1 MDFPNLSN
9 ADVIAFD
16 TETSGLDPHKDRPV
30 GYVFTWSMNP
40 RDSIYLP
47 IRHEGGGN
55 LDPEPVIRFARD
67 TLART
72 DLRVVMHN
80 AAFDIWMAE
89 KDDVIIKGAVEDTG
103 LNAPLIDE
111 NLGKYN
117 LQACCERADKD
128 IVNRLKAIDDRIA
141 YVRTIIKNLGGKEG
155 KNDLDPELELATLLT
170 VKRSLVRVQ
179 SKRAEPMYEHLA
191 SKFGGKANRDQMSN
205 YWRLPGDD
213 PIAVEY
219 AAGDGTSTLQ
229 LWNYQQ
235 VELDVQD
242 LRRVWRVESDLVQVL
257 ARARKRGV
265 PVDVDYLGEMKK
277 NVADLFEKA
286 MVEIGNVNPRA
297 PSEFRPFVESVA
309 THGKSDLIPASTPKA
324 EREKQV
330 FEMWDEK
337 VIPLPP
343 KTKPSKTHPNG
354 QLSFNTKY
362 LKKNEETAKIVR
374 ARKLAH
380 MESLFVIPLTERHVH
395 NGHVYPNFWQMAADD
410 YGTVTGRLSGSD
422 PNLQQV
428 TKRDK
433 ELAKILRPVFV
444 APEGYTLC
452 EMDYSQAE
460 YRLFAHFAR
469 AEKLIKAYNEDGID
483 MHEMVSNLL
492 GMPRDQ
498 AKNMNFGML
507 YGMGDN
513 SLAGHIG
520 VSKAEAKRLKA
531 TYFAEV
537 PEAEV
542 FMEAAAKVAEER
554 GYVRTLLGRRRRY
567 RNPKDMSYMAINSI
581 CQGGNADIIKIK
593 MIEVDDYL
601 RSSGRGHFAFS
612 VHDALVMYL
621 SNEFDVEETA
631 REVGRICTNFTRE
644 EHGFELRVGM
654 KMDQGFGKNWAEASF
669 PELKQAA

>member
-55 LDPEPVIRFARD
+55 LDPEPVIRFTKD

-89 KDDVIIKGAVEDTG
+89 KDGIFIEGAVEDTA

-117 LQACCERADKD
+117 LQVCCERADKEVANQ
-128 IVNRLKAIDDRIA
+128 IKAFDDRIS
-141 YVRTIIKNLGGKEG
+141 YVRNIVKNLGGKEG
-155 KNDLDPELELATLLT
+155 KNDLDPELELSMLIA

-179 SKRAEPMYEHLA
+179 SKKAEPMYEHLA
-191 SKFGGKANRDQMSN
+191 GKFGGKPTRDQMSN

-213 PIAVEY
+213 PVAVEY
-219 AAGDGTSTLQ
+219 AVGDGTSTLQ

-265 PVDVDYLGEMKK
+265 PVDVDYLGRMKE
-277 NVADLFEKA
+277 NVAGLLKQA
-286 MVEIGNVNPRA
+286 MSDIGNINPRA
-297 PSEFRPFVESVA
+297 PSEFRPFVESIA
-309 THGKSDLIPASTPKA
+309 THGKSDLIPADTPA
-324 EREKQV
+324 EDKERQV
-330 FEMWDEK
+330 FDMWDEK

-343 KTKPSKTHPNG
+343 RTKPSKTYPKG

-362 LKKNEETAKIVR
+362 LKKNPETNKIVR

-380 MESLFVIPLTERHVH
+380 MESLFVTPLTERHVYK
-395 NGHVYPNFWQMAADD
+395 GHVYPNFWQMAADD

-422 PNLQQV
+422 PNMQQV

-444 APEGYTLC
+444 APDGYTLC
-452 EMDYSQAE
+452 EMDYSQCE
-460 YRLFAHFAR
+460 YRLFAHFAQ
-469 AEKLIKAYNEDGID
+469 AERLIKAYNEDGID
-483 MHEMVSNLL
+483 MHVMVSRLL
-492 GMPRDQ
+492 NMPRDQ

-507 YGMGDN
+507 YGMGDA

-520 VSKAEAKRLKA
+520 VSKAEAKAYKRK
-531 TYFAEV
+531 YFQEV
-537 PEAEV
+537 PEAET
-542 FMEAAAKVAEER
+542 FMELAAEAAERR

-567 RNPKDMSYMAINSI
+567 KNPRAMSYQAINSI

-621 SNEFDVEETA
+621 SNEFDVHETA
-631 REVGRICTNFTRE
+631 REIKRICMNFTQE
-644 EHGFELRVGM
+644 EHGFSLRVGM
-654 KMDQGFGKNWAEASF
+654 KLDEGFGKNWAEASF
-669 PELKQAA
+669 PELKEAA